1 MKRFPGAFP
10 VLVLL
15 VLACL
20 DRQPAL
26 ADCRS
31 FFSEPGSNGLA
42 VAEPD
47 GRILA
52 ACNPDLPLLPASIL
66 KLATALVALQ
76 VLGPDYRFHSEFY
89 QDREQNLYLRGFG
102 DPMLVA
108 EEAAQVLDRLVA
120 TGLTRINGIF
130 IDNSSYALEGE
141 VPGRGESD
149 NPYDAPVSATA
160 VNFNAV
166 AVRVDADRRVS
177 SAEAQTPSLPLM
189 RVLAQGRPPGAYH
202 LNICPG
208 QCQAEERSGRL
219 AAELF
224 RALQRAK
231 NIPGD
236 GQLGLGAVPAG
247 AVLLLDHRNS
257 RPLSEVVASFLAY
270 SNNFIAN
277 QVFWACGAARYGY
290 PATWDKA
297 RRTAA
302 EVLAGLLGEQT
313 AAAVRMEEGS
323 GLSRHNRVTA
333 RAMLE
338 VLRAFAPQADL
349 LRDEGGVR
357 LKSGTML
364 GVHNYAGYLPNGRPF
379 VILENQKANGRDR
392 LLARLKREY
401 GEER

>member
-1 MKRFPGAFP
+1 MKRFAGALP
-10 VLVLL
+10 ILLLL
-15 VLACL
+15 VVACF
-20 DRQPAL
+20 DRRPAH

-31 FFSEPGSNGLA
+31 FFSEPGRKALA
-42 VAEPD
+42 VAGPD

-66 KLATALVALQ
+66 KIATAQIALQ
-76 VLGPDYRFHSEFY
+76 VLGPDYRFHTEFY

-108 EEAAQVLDRLVA
+108 EEAALILDRLREA
-120 TGLTRINGIF
+120 GLTGINGIF

-149 NPYDAPVSATA
+149 NPYDAPVTAIA

-166 AVRVDADRRVS
+166 AVRVGADRRVS

-189 RVLAQGRPPGAYH
+189 RVLATGRPPGEYH

-224 RALQRAK
+224 RALQQAK

-236 GQLGLGAVPAG
+236 GPLGLAPVPAG

-257 RPLSEVVASFLAY
+257 RPLSEVLAASLAY

-277 QVFWACGAARYGY
+277 QVFLASGAARYGY

-302 EVLAGLLGEQT
+302 EVLAGLLGKET
-313 AAAVRMEEGS
+313 AGAVQMEEGS

-333 RAMLE
+333 RAMVEL
-338 VLRAFAPQADL
+338 LRAFSPHASL
-349 LRDEGGVR
+349 LRDQGGVR

-364 GVHNYAGYLPNGRPF
+364 GVHNYAGYLPGGRPF
-379 VILENQKANGRDR
+379 VILENQAANGRDR
-392 LLARLKREY
+392 LLARLRREY
-401 GEER
+401 GEE